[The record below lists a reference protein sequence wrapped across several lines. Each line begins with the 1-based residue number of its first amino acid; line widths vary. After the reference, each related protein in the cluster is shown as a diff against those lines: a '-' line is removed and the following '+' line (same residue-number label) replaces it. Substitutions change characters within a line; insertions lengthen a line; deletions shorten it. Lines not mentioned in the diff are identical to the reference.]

1 MVGWCGIQGYQ
12 QSEVHGLL
20 QALEGREG
28 IRAWTAEVSLRLDG
42 WKVDAGLPGTLR
54 LSVFPVS
61 LVVVPKE
68 SMANNLVVTATV
80 AGYSPLAFLFV
91 FFSLV
96 VMISYYTLAAL
107 QICLP
112 HTI

>member
-42 WKVDAGLPGTLR
+42 RKVDAGLPGTGDVKAEKLGAHLYR
-54 LSVFPVS
+54 ILALLAYHAPFVSALKFPRV
-61 LVVVPKE
+61 
-68 SMANNLVVTATV
+68 
-80 AGYSPLAFLFV
+80 
-91 FFSLV
+91 
-96 VMISYYTLAAL
+96 
-107 QICLP
+107 ICSQQVG
-112 HTI
+112 